1 MKDKELQKELEARGT
16 AEISKGQVVQV
27 TQALSETDTEVD
39 YLIFGE
45 RRQEKIIP
53 IDEACAKCTRN
64 YRFKTKKDC
73 QDVQAKEG
81 KARGFN
87 TMICPQ
93 QLAKS

>member
-1 MKDKELQKELEARGT
+1 MKEELQKELEKRGT
-16 AEISKGQVVQV
+16 AEISNGQVVQV
-27 TQALSETDTEVD
+27 TQALSETDKEVD
-39 YLIFGE
+39 FLMFGE
-45 RRQEKIIP
+45 RRKQKIIP

-73 QDVQAKEG
+73 QGFQAKDG